1 MKIVRTAD
9 APWTSGSEVI
19 ESMTPAWREH
29 LGPKGQVEEAYR
41 YYRQRSLCNDQV
53 STRRFDEIE
62 LMPGYS
68 DATAA
73 YHDSVEES
81 YIIFGV
87 SIIDGEGSF
96 EGGDYFW
103 RPPGWVH
110 MAHTTTGF
118 RAIISLEGECVGEG
132 SERASRVIRPLE
144 ELGTNALPE
153 SDRLVPPRGRVV
165 KCSASEIEPGLS
177 RSGVEFPWATDGITD
192 ARIRILSH
200 NPQFGSFSSVF
211 DFEPNTVFGGV
222 QLPKLDVQL
231 FVISGSCKIGE
242 IELSQGDYV
251 EIDAGEMPG
260 ELLAMETTQVFVK
273 CNIKKS

>member
-1 MKIVRTAD
+1 MKIVRTDD
-9 APWTSGSEVI
+9 APWTTGSEVV

-29 LGPKGQVEEAYR
+29 LGPKAEVDEAYR
-41 YYRQRSLCNDQV
+41 HYRQRSLCNNKV

-73 YHDSVEES
+73 FHHTVEES
-81 YIIFGV
+81 YIISGV
-87 SIIDGEGSF
+87 SIIDGEGTF

-110 MAHTTTGF
+110 MAHTLTGF
-118 RAIISLEGECVGEG
+118 RAIISLEGECSGEG

-153 SDRLVPPRGRVV
+153 SERLLPPRGRVV
-165 KCSASEIEPGLS
+165 KCSASEVEPGV
-177 RSGVEFPWATDGITD
+177 RQSGVEFPWNTKGNAA

-200 NPQFGSFSSVF
+200 NPQFGSFSSLF
-211 DFEPNTVFGGV
+211 DFDPNTTFGGV
-222 QLPKLDVQL
+222 QLHGLDIQL
-231 FVISGSCKIGE
+231 FVIAGACKIGDV
-242 IELSQGDYV
+242 ELTRGDYV
-251 EIDAGEMPG
+251 EIDAGEIPG
-260 ELLAMETTQVFVK
+260 ELLATEATQAFVK
-273 CNIKKS
+273 CNLAKS